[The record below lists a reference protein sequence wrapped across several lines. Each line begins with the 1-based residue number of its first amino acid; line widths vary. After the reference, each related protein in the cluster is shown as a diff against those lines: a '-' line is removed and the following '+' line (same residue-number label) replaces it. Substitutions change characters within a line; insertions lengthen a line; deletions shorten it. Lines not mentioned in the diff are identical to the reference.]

1 MPWLVVLAMFNLAN
15 QEHDLMEQ
23 ECDDPEKAQPTPY
36 CPDSE
41 GWSNQKHS
49 QCYLQEGEEERK
61 EEGEEG
67 MRKKGGGKE
76 EEEEGEGRRGGRG
89 GCSLVHEI
97 NAFQRTLC
105 SPTTRLI
112 HCMLE
117 MPPHLAY
124 SYGNSDNTA
133 DCMVDLPA

>member
-1 MPWLVVLAMFNLAN
+1 MPWLVVLAMFNLAS

-23 ECDDPEKAQPTPY
+23 ECDDPEKAQPAPY

-67 MRKKGGGKE
+67 MRKKGGGEGRGGGGRKRRRGKGGG
-76 EEEEGEGRRGGRG
+76 EEGEAA
-89 GCSLVHEI
+89 V
-97 NAFQRTLC
+97 
-105 SPTTRLI
+105 
-112 HCMLE
+112 
-117 MPPHLAY
+117 
-124 SYGNSDNTA
+124 
-133 DCMVDLPA
+133 